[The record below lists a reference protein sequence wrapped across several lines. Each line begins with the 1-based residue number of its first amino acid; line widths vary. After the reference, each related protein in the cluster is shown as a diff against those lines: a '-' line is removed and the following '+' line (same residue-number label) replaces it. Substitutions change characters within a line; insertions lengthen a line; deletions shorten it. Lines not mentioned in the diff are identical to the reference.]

1 MFYQK
6 CTKCAIIIMETE
18 GKCFRYVEV
27 VMSVKIIIVDDDE
40 ITRKSLSEIL
50 RHEGYDVTTVD
61 DGELALEILEAEEID
76 LMLLDIRMPGMDGIE
91 VMRRVE
97 EISPDTQIVML
108 TGHGTM
114 ETAIEAL
121 RYEAHDYLLK
131 PPSRQEILSSVASG
145 LARRDEEKRKRIL
158 LGQIENSLQQ
168 LKDVE
173 GITAPPKPK
182 RQVIALPD
190 GVTLDLARR
199 EMWRGSNKER
209 LTPTE
214 GRLLEVFVT
223 NWGRVLSH
231 SELVFFV
238 QGYEVAEW
246 EAPEVL
252 RPLISRLRRKL
263 GIFPNGEKWISSVR
277 GTGYVFDAEKPN

>member
-1 MFYQK
+1 MN
-6 CTKCAIIIMETE
+6 
-18 GKCFRYVEV
+18 
-27 VMSVKIIIVDDDE
+27 VKILIVDDDE
-40 ITRKSLSEIL
+40 ITRKSLGEIL
-50 RHEGYDVTTVD
+50 RHEGYEVKSVE
-61 DGELALEILEAEEID
+61 DGQSAIEVLESEDID
-76 LMLLDIRMPGMDGIE
+76 LMLLDIRMPGMDGME
-91 VMRRVE
+91 VMQKTG

-114 ETAIEAL
+114 ESAIEAL
-121 RYEAHDYLLK
+121 RHEAHDYLLK

-145 LARRDEEKRKRIL
+145 LARRDEEKRKHML
-158 LGQIENSLQQ
+158 LGQLENSLQQ

-182 RQVIALPD
+182 RNVISLPD

-199 EMWRGSNKER
+199 EMWRGTNKER

-214 GRLLEVFVT
+214 GKLLEVFVS

-231 SELVFFV
+231 GELVFLV
-238 QGYEVAEW
+238 QGYEVSEW

-263 GIFPNGEKWISSVR
+263 GVFPNGEKWISSVR
-277 GTGYVFDAEKPN
+277 GTGYVFDAERAG

>member
-1 MFYQK
+1 
-6 CTKCAIIIMETE
+6 
-18 GKCFRYVEV
+18 
-27 VMSVKIIIVDDDE
+27 MSVNIIIVDDDE

-50 RHEGYDVTTVD
+50 RHEGYEVATVD
-61 DGELALEILEAEEID
+61 DGKVAIEMLEEEEID

-121 RYEAHDYLLK
+121 RHEAHDYLLK

-231 SELVFFV
+231 GELVFFV

-263 GIFPNGEKWISSVR
+263 GVFPNGEKWISSVR
-277 GTGYVFDAEKPN
+277 GTGYVFDAEKPA